1 MKGFKQGNDIY
12 FVTLL
17 KDPSGLVWGMG
28 YKGQGR
34 GRDISLEGVALVQAS
49 GDISE
54 NSEAVRR

>member
-1 MKGFKQGNDIY
+1 MIY
-12 FVTLL
+12 FIILL
-17 KDPSGLVWGMG
+17 KDPSGLVWGMS

-54 NSEAVRR
+54 DTAMRR